1 MESGLFRSEFDSHW
15 YMADELFGNRPYDEL
30 EETLYKVE
38 ELTLKESAIAEHMD
52 LSHAEKIAEIKPL
65 RKKRHDAVLSRG
77 ARPYKST
84 KVEREYEARREERIA
99 AAVTEAMTISD
110 EDRSWASLLK
120 IKLD

>member
-1 MESGLFRSEFDSHW
+1 
-15 YMADELFGNRPYDEL
+15 MADELFGNRPYDEL